1 MIIGK
6 LIAHLSFYLSAY
18 LKEPLATPLVP
29 ATPTLQQD
37 PNILLYATENPIM
50 FGVLCAA
57 ILLLVFLLAGF
68 LLMAKSKRAHSA
80 EIRRL
85 TVERKESDRRTK
97 SGAGDRRP
105 IHKLPTDDPKDGT
118 DNMAFEGDFT
128 DGTRRHKSRKY
139 ENPPDIHFPLPPLH
153 RPSSSSSATSD
164 SSVYY
169 NKRYRD
175 EAKNIA
181 TDHHEPMFY
190 KKNPHRPH
198 PDDGDRIYVIVSKDS
213 HDGKHNKSKSKN
225 KNRVGSVDNC
235 KAIAEVLSSPS
246 HGSSGDVTY
255 AAPDNYEQMDTFNLR
270 EAQKIHER
278 RNQQLK
284 QALYG
289 GGVDDFEIASSVI
302 NSPNEAVN
310 REILKALHKSSDQI
324 SADSGSIGS
333 FLSMASLKSFPK

>member
-1 MIIGK
+1 MILK
-6 LIAHLSFYLSAY
+6 LIILLYLSAY

-37 PNILLYATENPIM
+37 TNILLYATENPIM

-85 TVERKESDRRTK
+85 TVERRESDRMTK
-97 SGAGDRRP
+97 PATDDRRP
-105 IHKLPTDDPKDGT
+105 IHKLPTDDPKVGT
-118 DNMAFEGDFT
+118 DNMAFEADFT
-128 DGTRRHKSRKY
+128 DGTRRQKSRKY
-139 ENPPDIHFPLPPLH
+139 EHPPDIHFPLPPLH

-169 NKRYRD
+169 NKRYRY

-181 TDHHEPMFY
+181 KDHHEPMFY

-198 PDDGDRIYVIVSKDS
+198 PDDGDRIYAIVSKDS
-213 HDGKHNKSKSKN
+213 HDGKHKGKSKN
-225 KNRVGSVDNC
+225 KNRVGSVDNS

-246 HGSSGDVTY
+246 HGNSEVTY

-289 GGVDDFEIASSVI
+289 GVDDFEIASSVI

-310 REILKALHKSSDQI
+310 REILKALHKSSDQT

>member
-1 MIIGK
+1 
-6 LIAHLSFYLSAY
+6 
-18 LKEPLATPLVP
+18 
-29 ATPTLQQD
+29 
-37 PNILLYATENPIM
+37 M

-68 LLMAKSKRAHSA
+68 LLIAKTKRAHSA

-85 TVERKESDRRTK
+85 TAERKPS
-97 SGAGDRRP
+97 DRRP
-105 IHKLPTDDPKDGT
+105 IHKLPTADDLKVGN
-118 DNMAFEGDFT
+118 DNLAFEGDYT
-128 DGTRRHKSRKY
+128 DGKARKGHKSRKY

-153 RPSSSSSATSD
+153 RPSSSSSASSD

-175 EAKNIA
+175 EARNIA
-181 TDHHEPMFY
+181 TDDIEPMFY
-190 KKNPHRPH
+190 KKRHSQRTDKETEA
-198 PDDGDRIYVIVSKDS
+198 DDADRIYAIVTKGS
-213 HDGKHNKSKSKN
+213 HNGKGHKKSSSNKPRN
-225 KNRVGSVDNC
+225 RNRVGSVDHSQTVV
-235 KAIAEVLSSPS
+235 EVISSPS
-246 HGSSGDVTY
+246 HDSSEVTY

-278 RNQQLK
+278 RSQQLK

-289 GGVDDFEIASSVI
+289 GASGSGTVDDFEIASSVI

-310 REILKALHKSSDQI
+310 REILKALHKNSDQT